1 MDIAGSVLDLVGNTP
16 LVYLDRVRE
25 RKGARVAAKLEMFN
39 PGSSVKDRI
48 GLPMIRA
55 GEKAGLLKP
64 GGTIVEPT
72 SGNTGLGLAMA
83 ASVLGYKMI
92 CTAAD
97 KITVEKVRLLEAFGA
112 QVITCPTNVDAD
124 DPRSYYKVAERI
136 RDEQGAYLPYQY
148 YNQANPEAHLHTTG
162 PEIWEQTDGRLTHLV
177 FGMGTGG
184 TISGTGRYVHQQ
196 AKKAKRSV
204 QVVAVDTVGSVYKE
218 YHKTGRFPKD
228 IHQYLIDGIG
238 EDFMPSTVWWEEI
251 DDVATCTDEDAY
263 LMQAR
268 LAREEAIFTGSSGGA
283 AAHAAVQ
290 IAAKLPKD
298 ALVVTLLPDTGE
310 RYLTK
315 FNLAWMESKG
325 LTKAPAYLRKRAGT
339 PFDVSK
345 PAKATKPKPGQPTM
359 PKAGAPPPPNPRLSR
374 PQMSRMTQTPRGR
387 SVSSVSSVDR
397 PSAAKRAG
405 KGKKPTRRGGR

>member
-16 LVYLDRVRE
+16 MVHLDRVRDP
-25 RKGARVAAKLEMFN
+25 KGARVAAKLEMFN

-48 GLPMIRA
+48 GLPLIRA

-83 ASVLGYKMI
+83 ASVLGYKMV

-97 KITVEKVRLLEAFGA
+97 KITTEKVRLLEAFGA

-136 RDEQGAYLPYQY
+136 RDEHGAYLPYQY
-148 YNQANPEAHLHTTG
+148 YNAANPQAHYDTTG
-162 PEIWEQTDGRLTHLV
+162 PEIWDQTDGKVTHIV

-184 TISGTGRYVHQQ
+184 TISGTGRYLHER
-196 AKKAKRSV
+196 AKKAKRDV

-218 YHKTGRFPKD
+218 YHKSGKFPKD

-238 EDFMPSTVWWEEI
+238 EDFMPSTVWWEDI

-268 LAREEAIFTGSSGGA
+268 LAREEALFTGSSGGA
-283 AAHAAVQ
+283 AAHAAVEL
-290 IAAKLPKD
+290 AKTLPKS

-310 RYLTK
+310 RYLSK
-315 FNLAWMESKG
+315 FNVPWMESKG
-325 LTKAPAYLRKRAGT
+325 LTKAPAYLNGRTAK
-339 PFDVSK
+339 PFDLSK
-345 PAKATKPKPGQPTM
+345 PAKSVKPKVGQPTM
-359 PKAGAPPPPNPRLSR
+359 PKAGTPPPPNPRLKPKGAQAR
-374 PQMSRMTQTPRGR
+374 KENPIG
-387 SVSSVSSVDR
+387 
-397 PSAAKRAG
+397 AKGAR
-405 KGKKPTRRGGR
+405 